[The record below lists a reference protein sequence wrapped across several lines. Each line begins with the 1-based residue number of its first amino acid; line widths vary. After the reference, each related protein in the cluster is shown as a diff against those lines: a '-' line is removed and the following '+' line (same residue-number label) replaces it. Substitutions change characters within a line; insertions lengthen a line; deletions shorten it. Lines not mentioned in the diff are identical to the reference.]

1 MKEERMRYL
10 AIHTNGYGGA
20 GIARPVF
27 EIEADDPT
35 SPALEVFVVPGGEGI
50 RAAQQEMDEDPE
62 ITAGV
67 LAWITGGQH
76 VGYLAQKE
84 DNEVVYSVHGPI
96 AEDDQYPWQS
106 LNPDSYWTGNLQ
118 DDFPSPNAPFPAG
131 TMTASEVMQNHVV
144 DE

>member
-1 MKEERMRYL
+1 MRYL

-27 EIEADDPT
+27 EVEADDPM

-50 RAAQQEMDEDPE
+50 RAAQQEIDEDPG
-62 ITAGV
+62 ITAGT
-67 LAWITGGQH
+67 LSWITGGQH
-76 VGYLAQKE
+76 IGYLAQKE
-84 DNEVVYSVHGPI
+84 DNEVVYSNRGLL
-96 AEDDQYPWQS
+96 AEEDQFPWQT
-106 LNPDSYWTGNLQ
+106 LNPASHWTGDPA
-118 DDFPSPNAPFPAG
+118 DDLPSENEPIPEG